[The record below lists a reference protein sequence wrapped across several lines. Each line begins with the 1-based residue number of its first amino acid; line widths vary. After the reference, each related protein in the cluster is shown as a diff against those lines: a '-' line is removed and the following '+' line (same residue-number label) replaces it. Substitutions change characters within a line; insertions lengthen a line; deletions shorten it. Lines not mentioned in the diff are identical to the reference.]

1 MSRHVPNS
9 QATSCFVETLPPGR
23 YVYWKNTAQVKFV
36 HENLCEA
43 IFDAAGQDI
52 MRSGIVPTALRS
64 AHARVPCSVPS
75 APREMKVLMNK
86 LTEAKKAQSNCGRRA
101 TTANLIARREE
112 TAGCADN
119 LSHVSRS

>member
-1 MSRHVPNS
+1 MYQNS

-23 YVYWKNTAQVKFV
+23 CVCRKNTAQVKFV
-36 HENLCEA
+36 QENLREA
-43 IFDAAGQDI
+43 IFDAACEDI
-52 MRSGIVPTALRS
+52 MRSEIAPTALRS
-64 AHARVPCSVPS
+64 AHARVLCSVAS
-75 APREMKVLMNK
+75 APGEMKDLMNK
-86 LTEAKKAQSNCGRRA
+86 LTEAKKAQPNCGRRA